1 MFCGGSKPR
10 KHQVKPG
17 KMASTQAVTLKHL
30 PKCGVEE
37 PFCVWGC
44 RGNTNQ
50 ILVSH
55 TTGKHRCDIVT
66 EQPKLSLNVF
76 PVSQTDVQ

>member
-17 KMASTQAVTLKHL
+17 KMASTQTVILMHL

-37 PFCVWGC
+37 PFCVCVCVGVQVQHKP
-44 RGNTNQ
+44 N
-50 ILVSH
+50 S
-55 TTGKHRCDIVT
+55 
-66 EQPKLSLNVF
+66 
-76 PVSQTDVQ
+76 SQQHHWEA

>member
-37 PFCVWGC
+37 PFCVWGVQ
-44 RGNTNQ
+44 GQHKSN
-50 ILVSH
+50 SS
-55 TTGKHRCDIVT
+55 
-66 EQPKLSLNVF
+66 QPHHWEA
-76 PVSQTDVQ
+76 